1 MNKITNNETDGKLNK
16 LLVLCMVIFASGTFM
31 LETFLFSLQ
40 TKMIYIIVTIIL
52 LLIYYILENR
62 RLSIYILEL
71 MWFLFFM
78 YFFINM
84 IINGEIE
91 GLFIYD
97 IIAFATLFIIVLLL
111 KVDAKYFNIA
121 INIMLIFAVI
131 HALVAIFQF
140 VNMELYSKLILTRF
154 TEKQKIEILR
164 IFNHNSYTGLTR
176 QTAYISGFLV
186 IGIGIALINFRNY
199 KNHFRR
205 NLVIFSL
212 PLMMF
217 ALLLGGKRAHLLFMV
232 LSFMIVYLFS
242 TNIKRFLVQLLKLI
256 GIMFIS
262 IFLIILFHL
271 FYQPDSNSP
280 IGKMYIKLEN
290 TVEGFLVGEDITS
303 GRTILYDYAL
313 KLFYDNPV
321 FGIGWRK
328 FNDLTFGLLSD
339 NTGSHPHNIYL
350 QLLTELG
357 IIGFILFMLPV
368 VYLLILTIK
377 LLMKNN
383 NETEL
388 NNVWR
393 RLIQISL
400 FIQTFFILYGFT
412 GNLLTDHMYI
422 FIYVF
427 SATITMSYLNSLNKK
442 IKNEDGSH

>member
-1 MNKITNNETDGKLNK
+1 
-16 LLVLCMVIFASGTFM
+16 MVIFASGTFM

-313 KLFYDNPV
+313 KLFYDNP
-321 FGIGWRK
+321 
-328 FNDLTFGLLSD
+328 
-339 NTGSHPHNIYL
+339 
-350 QLLTELG
+350 
-357 IIGFILFMLPV
+357 
-368 VYLLILTIK
+368 
-377 LLMKNN
+377 
-383 NETEL
+383 
-388 NNVWR
+388 
-393 RLIQISL
+393 
-400 FIQTFFILYGFT
+400 
-412 GNLLTDHMYI
+412 
-422 FIYVF
+422 
-427 SATITMSYLNSLNKK
+427 
-442 IKNEDGSH
+442 